1 MSISLYDATVL
12 AYLQT
17 LGSIERVLARAA
29 EHCPQHGLSLEELV
43 EIRLYPDMLPFRFQV
58 MSTINHSVN
67 AIAGVRKGLFTPS
80 RGYTQDFA
88 AMQTAVH
95 EAIETLSKISA
106 DELNGFEGHEMHFEV
121 GETKLPFTAEDFLL
135 SFSLPNFYF
144 HASMTYGI
152 LRSKGVPLGKR
163 DFLGRM
169 RLKR

>member
-1 MSISLYDATVL
+1 MSTSLYDATIRT
-12 AYLQT
+12 YLQT
-17 LGSIERVLARAA
+17 LSAIERVLTRAA
-29 EHCPQHGLSLEELV
+29 EHCPQQGLSLEELAEV
-43 EIRLYPDMLPFRFQV
+43 RLYHDMLPFRFQV

-67 AIAGVRKGLFTPS
+67 AIEGVRKGLFTPS

-88 AMQTAVH
+88 AMQKAVS
-95 EAIETLSKISA
+95 EAVETLSKISA
-106 DELNGFEGHEMHFEV
+106 DEVNGFEGREMFFEV
-121 GETKLPFTAEDFLL
+121 GENKLPFTAEDFLL

-169 RLKR
+169 RLKK